1 MCLSCCFRQR
11 DYEGYLCALLM
22 PSEAR
27 RAVFALKAFNV
38 ELSQIRDMVTDCT
51 LGKLRMQF
59 WHETLER
66 IYTNIPPA
74 QPVAM
79 ELWQAVKQ
87 HKLTKQWL
95 SRIIQSREANINDH
109 AFKSLQDLETYSE
122 ATQTSLLFLTL
133 ESLDVRNVNADHAAS
148 HVGKALGIFTC
159 LRSVPYN
166 ASHRRVQLPID
177 ICMAV
182 SAKSLQKNVPKAARV
197 AFIQTVLVEDYLK
210 RVRKVD
216 FDVFHPSLQ
225 LRNPLLPFWMYWRSW
240 QKSY

>member
-1 MCLSCCFRQR
+1 MWSFHR
-11 DYEGYLCALLM
+11 
-22 PSEAR
+22 
-27 RAVFALKAFNV
+27 
-38 ELSQIRDMVTDCT
+38 QIRDMVSDFN

-66 IYTNIPPA
+66 IYNNIPPA
-74 QPVAM
+74 QPVAL

-87 HKLTKQWL
+87 HNLTKRWL
-95 SRIIQSREANINDH
+95 SRIIQSREANINDQ
-109 AFKSLQDLETYSE
+109 AFNSLQDLETYSE

-133 ESLDVRNVNADHAAS
+133 ESLGVRNVNADHAAS

-177 ICMAV
+177 ICMVHGASQEDIIRGRRERAIRDV
-182 SAKSLQKNVPKAARV
+182 VFDLSSQAHVHLQHAKSLQKNVPKAASL
-197 AFIQTVLVEDYLK
+197 AFIQTVLVEDFLK

-225 LRNPLLPFWMYWRSW
+225 LRNPLLPVWMYWRSW
-240 QKSY
+240 RRSY